1 MAVRRRHRS
10 TGAPGHRGT
19 GQWRPT
25 PTPPRP
31 GHNTGPPALRD
42 AQSRDHPPRNSLG
55 VGDECLWRHGPS
67 QPTPTPP
74 LVTAR
79 SKAARTGHRRFRRT
93 AAPTLAA
100 QAWPPAAARQPWHQ
114 RPGGRG
120 ARRAPVTPPSRPNP
134 LPHHRSSAT
143 RNTTSAPEHQP
154 APVTTARKC
163 VSGKHP
169 RGGPAARPNECDR
182 WTAAQRPAAPAA
194 LRPPSSAA
202 PAWAPPPQQQAD
214 GQAGERGAKRPLP
227 PTPPTRAP
235 PSAWCVPR

>member
-1 MAVRRRHRS
+1 MAVRRRHRG
-10 TGAPGHRGT
+10 TGAPGHRAMAPHSHT
-19 GQWRPT
+19 TAARPQHRPT
-25 PTPPRP
+25 CAPRRPEPRP
-31 GHNTGPPALRD
+31 PAP
-42 AQSRDHPPRNSLG
+42 QQP
-55 VGDECLWRHGPS
+55 WRRRRVPVA
-67 QPTPTPP
+67 TRA
-74 LVTAR
+74 VATAR

-143 RNTTSAPEHQP
+143 RNTTSVPEHQST
-154 APVTTARKC
+154 PVTTARKC